1 VPFQIVEFALDTRD
15 NVIERKVIAPSF
27 KTRDEAITHVKNII
41 SKFEKSG
48 YQPKHDSWWARA
60 ADGETFS
67 KVLASRLAK
76 GVDQILGTDS
86 ETRRRV
92 TISHLHA
99 YAQV

>member
-1 VPFQIVEFALDTRD
+1 MPFQIVEFALDTRD

-60 ADGETFS
+60 AEGDRMGFIIE
-67 KVLASRLAK
+67 
-76 GVDQILGTDS
+76 GV
-86 ETRRRV
+86 
-92 TISHLHA
+92 
-99 YAQV
+99 